1 MKDANYSKWASFFK
15 PMCGKFGMKPH
26 INGTSLQQLT
36 TDPLWPFWDPAD
48 CCIRSYIYGSVG
60 NTVLNLTM
68 EGDDQWLTNSWLHLN
83 GYSAPTRSHVLSSC
97 TMSSTPW
104 SRATPSSQ
112 STARR

>member
-68 EGDDQWLTNSWLHLN
+68 EGDEWLFRTNKEPRAIFLHHEFHSMEQ
-83 GYSAPTRSHVLSSC
+83 GDAIITEYC
-97 TMSSTPW
+97 
-104 SRATPSSQ
+104 
-112 STARR
+112 